1 MTMTAGKWQR
11 NARGAASI
19 WALLARSSIYKL
31 LALAAVMALG
41 EAALF
46 YISLRGGRGYE
57 LTDVINSSKISTTF
71 LAALGLWLSAL
82 AGTERNIE
90 EKSGNTINRL
100 TLSRRG
106 IFWVKAVFNIGC
118 LVILFALQIWIAIW
132 MVGAFGRER
141 PEAYASPQ
149 RLFLAFYRIEFL
161 HCLLPLAE
169 AGKWVRNVFLVLAL
183 GMEAAAYVKG
193 VPLTLLLLYF
203 VTAGW
208 FVGPVGGGLTD
219 ALCILVCVAV
229 MVSNVWR
236 LWKKD
241 A

>member
-90 EKSGNTINRL
+90 EKSGNTINRQ
-100 TLSRRG
+100 
-106 IFWVKAVFNIGC
+106 IG
-118 LVILFALQIWIAIW
+118 
-132 MVGAFGRER
+132 R
-141 PEAYASPQ
+141 ASC
-149 RLFLAFYRIEFL
+149 R
-161 HCLLPLAE
+161 
-169 AGKWVRNVFLVLAL
+169 
-183 GMEAAAYVKG
+183 
-193 VPLTLLLLYF
+193 
-203 VTAGW
+203 
-208 FVGPVGGGLTD
+208 
-219 ALCILVCVAV
+219 
-229 MVSNVWR
+229 
-236 LWKKD
+236 
-241 A
+241 